1 MKRTFVLFVSILLT
15 VCIISGFTACSG
27 KPEITEESSSVPAD
41 TATVNDAATQTDTFT
56 QAEEEVIEETPKFS
70 RVMWADIDGL
80 SEYLKKE
87 VENYGSLNVGKN
99 TISNN
104 NCCYDFTAP
113 SAGYYTVDPGHK
125 VAVAYADK
133 MISNTVPEGTA
144 DCFGVGG
151 GFKDGLWHYVGEEVS
166 DTMPVYL
173 EKGDVIYMRFY
184 DIDVE
189 KEGSNLV
196 DGLGTAVIDFLG
208 EITTATFDL
217 GNICLDDCYIDGNDI
232 SLKANTPVEISFS
245 EGQRYKKTFLAG
257 TADAVTS
264 GEHTIEVDITRGHGF
279 KTKATFYRL
288 GEVIEKV
295 ELPGS
300 YIPIVSLKLGENEGK
315 VATYPDYI
323 NVTLK
328 DGTIKKAE
336 RKELTEGEEDSGF
349 EFNYSGDA
357 VNTLYLRVTANSSG
371 RPVLQVVYTDNGSGD
386 AKDVVLA
393 EYDAIRA

>member
-1 MKRTFVLFVSILLT
+1 MI
-15 VCIISGFTACSG
+15 
-27 KPEITEESSSVPAD
+27 
-41 TATVNDAATQTDTFT
+41 
-56 QAEEEVIEETPKFS
+56 
-70 RVMWADIDGL
+70 
-80 SEYLKKE
+80 
-87 VENYGSLNVGKN
+87 
-99 TISNN
+99 
-104 NCCYDFTAP
+104 
-113 SAGYYTVDPGHK
+113 YY
-125 VAVAYADK
+125 
-133 MISNTVPEGTA
+133 
-144 DCFGVGG
+144 
-151 GFKDGLWHYVGEEVS
+151 
-166 DTMPVYL
+166 
-173 EKGDVIYMRFY
+173 
-184 DIDVE
+184 
-189 KEGSNLV
+189 
-196 DGLGTAVIDFLG
+196 LG